1 MTKSEPES
9 ASESAPEEATVM
21 PDGEEQP
28 SGWTAA
34 TSVAYLSQA
43 LVAVLVVV
51 VAQVGRVLFPIM
63 FEIGEDWDF
72 VAAGLV
78 AVGVFAAPILAI
90 LLPRLSTRTAAV
102 VGSAAVSAVLL
113 GLRLFD
119 PIPAL
124 AAVVGVAVAL
134 AGGTIVLSGVVLGLR
149 VRAAVLLAGLVLGL
163 ALDAVIRSAFYSWDL
178 PWQRGTASLIVTL
191 ILAVGLLF
199 LAAATTRTMDD
210 AVRFGA
216 RPSASLAIGAYLMA
230 QLLFLHNF
238 AFAGSQAGISL
249 PAATLVVLAGST
261 AALAAIY
268 AVARWKP
275 SRAVVV
281 AFAVAGAVLA
291 WLVSGVGG
299 PAAVLVV
306 LAFQVILTG
315 LLAAAVDDHPA
326 TDGAPSRARRIVSI
340 TAGSVL
346 FLVLVLLWQ
355 IYIDKP
361 LPFPRQAIPVGA
373 VVIVAWFAWRRVG
386 QDRLRTTTGLV
397 APLVITAVLAVVASV
412 GLWLSQPSLAA
423 NPDATSQIRLVNYNV
438 RGSVAIDGRLSPDEI
453 ATEIA
458 ASDPDIVVLQ
468 EVARGWAIHGTMDL
482 LAYLER
488 ELNMTSVFVP
498 AADGQF
504 GNAILSRLPMTE
516 IAAETLPRDGTM
528 DRSYVWVEIE
538 TGSGGLNV
546 VGTHTQSRSTAQI
559 TALLDAV
566 GSTTPLVIAGDMNVH
581 PGDPEV
587 SLFTDAGLIDVV
599 GLTGDP
605 CQTTSSEPTSECDR
619 PDWVFVTADVDVVD
633 VRIGS
638 ARVSDHLAMHVTL
651 QKKPK

>member
-1 MTKSEPES
+1 
-9 ASESAPEEATVM
+9 M
-21 PDGEEQP
+21 PDGGEQP
-28 SGWTAA
+28 SGWNAA
-34 TSVAYLSQA
+34 TSVVYLSQA

-51 VAQVGRVLFPIM
+51 VAQVARVLFPIM

-78 AVGVFAAPILAI
+78 AVGVFTAPILAI
-90 LLPRLSTRTAAV
+90 LFPRLSARTAAV
-102 VGSAAVSAVLL
+102 AGSAAVSAVLL

-119 PIPAL
+119 PIPAPV
-124 AAVVGVAVAL
+124 AVVGVAVAL
-134 AGGTIVLSGVVLGLR
+134 AGGTIVLSGVVLGQR
-149 VRAAVLLAGLVLGL
+149 VGAAVLLAGLVVGL

-178 PWQRGTASLIVTL
+178 AWQLGTASLIVTL
-191 ILAVGLLF
+191 ILAVSLLS
-199 LAAATTRTMDD
+199 LAVATTRTMDD
-210 AVRFGA
+210 AVSFGA

-238 AFAGSQAGISL
+238 AFAGSQAGISM
-249 PAATLVVLAGST
+249 PTATLVVLAGST

-275 SRAVVV
+275 SRAAVA
-281 AFAVAGAVLA
+281 AFAVTGAVLA
-291 WLVSGVGG
+291 WLVSDVGG

-315 LLAAAVDDHPA
+315 LLAAAVDDRPD
-326 TDGAPSRARRIVSI
+326 TNGAPSRVKGVVAV

-355 IYIDKP
+355 IYVDKP
-361 LPFPRQAIPVGA
+361 LPFPRQAIPA
-373 VVIVAWFAWRRVG
+373 VAVLIVAWFAWGRVG
-386 QDRLRTTTGLV
+386 QDRPRTTTGLV
-397 APLVITAVLAVVASV
+397 LPLVATAVLAVVAPA
-412 GLWLSQPSLAA
+412 GLWLTQPSFAA
-423 NPDATSQIRLVNYNV
+423 ATDASSEVRLVNYNV

-453 ATEIA
+453 AAEIA
-458 ASDPDIVVLQ
+458 SSDPDIVVLQ

-488 ELNMTSVFVP
+488 ELNMTSIFVP
-498 AADGQF
+498 AADDQF

-516 IAAETLPRDGTM
+516 IAADTLPRDGTM

-538 TGSGGLNV
+538 TGSGALNV
-546 VGTHTQSRSTAQI
+546 VGTHIHSRSTAQI

-581 PGDPEV
+581 PDDPEV
-587 SLFTDAGLIDVV
+587 SLFTDTGLIDVV

-605 CQTTSSEPTSECDR
+605 CQTTSSEPTSACDR
-619 PDWVFVTADVDVVD
+619 PDWVFVTVDVDVGD

-651 QKKPK
+651 RPGQAK

>member
-1 MTKSEPES
+1 MTISNPKNG
-9 ASESAPEEATVM
+9 SESAPEEGTAVPRGGKRPLGWNEATGVF
-21 PDGEEQP
+21 
-28 SGWTAA
+28 
-34 TSVAYLSQA
+34 YLSQA

-51 VAQVGRVLFPIM
+51 IAQVTRVLFPIM

-90 LLPRLSTRTAAV
+90 LLPRLSPRTAAV
-102 VGSAAVSAVLL
+102 AGSAAVSAMLL

-119 PIPAL
+119 PIPAY

-134 AGGTIVLSGVVLGLR
+134 AGSTIVLSGVVLGQR
-149 VRAAVLLAGLVLGL
+149 VRGTVLLAGLVVGL

-178 PWQRGTASLIVTL
+178 AWQRGTASLIVTV
-191 ILAVGLLF
+191 ILAVCLVA
-199 LAAATTRTMDD
+199 LAAAVTRTMDD
-210 AVRFGA
+210 AVSFGA
-216 RPSASLAIGAYLMA
+216 RPSASLAIGSYLMA

-238 AFAGSQAGISL
+238 AFVGSQAGVSM
-249 PAATLVVLAGST
+249 ATATLVVLAGST

-275 SRAVVV
+275 NRTTVA
-281 AFAVAGAVLA
+281 AFAIAGVVLA
-291 WLVSGVGG
+291 WLVSDVTGLAV
-299 PAAVLVV
+299 VLVV
-306 LAFQVILTG
+306 LAFQVIVTG
-315 LLAAAVDDHPA
+315 LLATAVNDRD
-326 TDGAPSRARRIVSI
+326 TNRAPSRARYVVAV

-355 IYIDKP
+355 IYVDKP
-361 LPFPRQAIPVGA
+361 LPFPRQAIPVA
-373 VVIVAWFAWRRVG
+373 AMAIVAWLASRRVG
-386 QDRLRTTTGLV
+386 RDQAQTTTGLV
-397 APLVITAVLAVVASV
+397 APIAIAVVLAVGAPV
-412 GLWLSQPSLAA
+412 GLWLTQPALAA
-423 NPDATSQIRLVNYNV
+423 IPDANSEIRLVNYNV

-453 ATEIA
+453 AAEIA

-468 EVARGWAIHGTMDL
+468 EVARGWAIHGIMDL
-482 LAYLER
+482 PAYLER
-488 ELNMTSVFVP
+488 ELNMESIFVP

-516 IAAETLPRDGTM
+516 IAAEVLPRDGSM
-528 DRSYVWVEIE
+528 DRSYIWVEVE
-538 TGSGGLNV
+538 TESGTLNV
-546 VGTHTQSRSTAQI
+546 AGTHIHSRSTPQI

-566 GSTTPLVIAGDMNVH
+566 GSATPLVIAGDMNVH
-581 PGDPEV
+581 PDDPEV

-619 PDWVFVTADVDVVD
+619 PDWVFVTSEIDVVD

-651 QKKPK
+651 GSG